1 MKDFFHQRG
10 QILEEMYEWI
20 KNMYRAENE
29 RPVIVIGNFTE
40 KDYAF
45 LKIVYHVFCLTK
57 KPSADN
63 PEMKD
68 VYNYLKEI
76 IYKWDRGR
84 ERDEKTDNY
93 GGSS

>member
-63 PEMKD
+63 PEMKAILD
-68 VYNYLKEI
+68 LNPSLAATIGIKNAYNSKDSLYEI
-76 IYKWDRGR
+76 L
-84 ERDEKTDNY
+84 
-93 GGSS
+93 